1 MVPLLAAQDPNGFPD
16 VRLALRHPNGLLA
29 AGGDLSPERLL
40 GAYRRGIFPW
50 FGEGDPIL
58 WWSPD
63 PRTVLFPEALRVSR
77 SLRKRLRRRQLG
89 ASLDRSFG
97 AVIRACAAPRDVDGG
112 TWIVPRM
119 VAAYETLHRL
129 GWAHSVEVWDGDR
142 LVGGLYGVALGRVFF
157 GESMFSRSD
166 DASKVALVHL
176 CERLSSWG
184 FGLIDCQMRTDH
196 LISLGA
202 TEIPRGSFVTLID
215 RFCPLPGATGSWDD
229 GEIRFPGAPEPEI
242 PGQREELAP

>member
-1 MVPLLAAQDPNGFPD
+1 
-16 VRLALRHPNGLLA
+16 
-29 AGGDLSPERLL
+29 
-40 GAYRRGIFPW
+40 
-50 FGEGDPIL
+50 
-58 WWSPD
+58 
-63 PRTVLFPEALRVSR
+63 
-77 SLRKRLRRRQLG
+77 
-89 ASLDRSFG
+89 
-97 AVIRACAAPRDVDGG
+97 
-112 TWIVPRM
+112 
-119 VAAYETLHRL
+119 
-129 GWAHSVEVWDGDR
+129 
-142 LVGGLYGVALGRVFF
+142 
-157 GESMFSRSD
+157 MFSRRD

-202 TEIPRGSFVTLID
+202 TEIPREGFVTLID